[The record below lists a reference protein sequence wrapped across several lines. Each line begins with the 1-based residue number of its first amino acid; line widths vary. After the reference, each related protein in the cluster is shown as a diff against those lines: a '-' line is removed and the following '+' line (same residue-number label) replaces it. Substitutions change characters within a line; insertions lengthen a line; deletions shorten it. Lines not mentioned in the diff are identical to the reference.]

1 MWDQSVAP
9 FQNGLALIWRDTGL
23 IGLSCHL
30 ELFLAFKYA
39 SLYGPFPFEGV
50 LIY

>member
-30 ELFLAFKYA
+30 ELFFMQ
-39 SLYGPFPFEGV
+39 GV
-50 LIY
+50 CMSFS